1 MCDVWC
7 VMCVYVLLGWRV
19 CVSFYLF
26 YFKEPSLTISFILG
40 VIGHILSNF
49 F

>member
-1 MCDVWC
+1 MCDVC
-7 VMCVYVLLGWRV
+7 VCVTKGDV